1 MFLKIEIAYLKNRIK
16 ELLERKIFFYA
27 VLLHIIYII
36 VTLTTTLIFLKDK
49 NDFLVYYKVAE
60 TFISDINNLYNVDY
74 RWPFRYFPLSAI
86 LFIPFYLLGFELG
99 FIVFNLFNLILT
111 ILICIILYKL
121 IFLFRHEDHEK
132 DDKRVI
138 TYISIFLM
146 SLPNIFNYILGQI
159 NLYVTFLMLLSLL
172 IYVKYDKNR
181 WQFIASL
188 ILGISIIIKPI
199 TLFLIPFLIVF
210 NYDFDKKI
218 FTFKFK
224 KTIIRIVGAF
234 LPLFLNIL
242 LFVIYPRLLEGF
254 ITNNFSGVDTVDIN
268 HSFSLTKILENFLFF
283 IGITKEQLQNYQLF
297 IFLSVLGIF
306 GGLGFFIY
314 LFRRNPK
321 ENLIYGYA
329 FGILIMLISYFDSWD
344 HHLLILLPI
353 LIILLFNL
361 PRQSKLAKK
370 IIKTSIFFL
379 SFLDLIFFIIW
390 WLIEKFF
397 PLNFVPT
404 IFIIFIFYGICKL
417 CLTKDLINQKVDLQ
431 SKSLM

>member
-1 MFLKIEIAYLKNRIK
+1 MDIAYLRNRIK
-16 ELLERKIFFYA
+16 ELLKRKIFIYA
-27 VLLHIIYII
+27 VLLHISYLIFAL
-36 VTLTTTLIFLKDK
+36 TLTLIFWKDR

-60 TFISDINNLYNVDY
+60 TFISDITNLYNVDY
-74 RWPFRYFPLSAI
+74 RWPFRYLPLSAI

-99 FIVFNLFNLILT
+99 FIAFNLFNLILT

-121 IFLFRHEDHEK
+121 IFLFRNEDHEK

-172 IYVKYDKNR
+172 IYVKYDKIR

-199 TLFLIPFLIVF
+199 TLFLIPFLVVF
-210 NYDFDKKI
+210 NYDFNRKI

-224 KTIIRIVGAF
+224 KTIIRLIGAF
-234 LPLFLNIL
+234 LPLFLNFL
-242 LFVIYPRLLEGF
+242 LFVIYPELLEGF
-254 ITNNFSGVDTVDIN
+254 ITTNFSGEDTVDIN
-268 HSFSLTKILENFLFF
+268 HSFSLTKIVENFLFV
-283 IGITKEQLQNYQLF
+283 IGITKVQLLNYQLP

-353 LIILLFNL
+353 LIILLFSL

-370 IIKTSIFFL
+370 AITRGIFFL
-379 SFLDLIFFIIW
+379 SFFDLIFFLIW
-390 WLIEKFF
+390 FLTEKFF
-397 PLNFVPT
+397 PFNFVPT
-404 IFIIFIFYGICKL
+404 IFIIFIFYEICKL
-417 CLTKDLINQKVDLQ
+417 CLNKDQINQKVDLQ
-431 SKSLM
+431 SKS